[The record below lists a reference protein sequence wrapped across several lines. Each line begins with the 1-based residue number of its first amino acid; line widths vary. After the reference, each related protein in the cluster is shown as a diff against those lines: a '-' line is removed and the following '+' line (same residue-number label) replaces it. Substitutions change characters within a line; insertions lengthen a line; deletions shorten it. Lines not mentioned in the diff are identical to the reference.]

1 MLITICVRYYQQ
13 FLKNAQ
19 VVSYFGREKKKKKK
33 EELQLQNTPG
43 FILS

>member
-19 VVSYFGREKKKKKK
+19 VVSYFGREKKKKK